1 MAFSPPS
8 RGRLSCTS
16 RLDASSTRGGVRSSR
31 LELRGPKAGLSVVP
45 TTLEPQ
51 RERERTTTTM
61 IFGTSSSSYLRSI
74 LTTTM
79 ISKQK
84 PTWFYFCWTGRLLTS
99 TKNTTVRWELR
110 TYSLSL
116 SLVCVCVCIVY
127 QREKKTEENKE
138 SDFFVKFGFLLG
150 TGGEERDTYE
160 SPYFYHA
167 NAR

>member
-1 MAFSPPS
+1 
-8 RGRLSCTS
+8 
-16 RLDASSTRGGVRSSR
+16 
-31 LELRGPKAGLSVVP
+31 
-45 TTLEPQ
+45 
-51 RERERTTTTM
+51 
-61 IFGTSSSSYLRSI
+61 
-74 LTTTM
+74 M

-84 PTWFYFCWTGRLLTS
+84 PTRFYFGWTGRLLTS

-150 TGGEERDTYE
+150 TGGEDIDMYE